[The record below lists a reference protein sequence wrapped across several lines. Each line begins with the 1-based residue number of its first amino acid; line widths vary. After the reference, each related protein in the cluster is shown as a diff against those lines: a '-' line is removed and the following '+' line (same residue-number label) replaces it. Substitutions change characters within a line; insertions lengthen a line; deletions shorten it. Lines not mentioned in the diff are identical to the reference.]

1 MMWDRCASSA
11 VCMKSKSDVR
21 PNDKSSS
28 HVYVRMYVRVL
39 VCVCLL
45 ACVRC
50 CISNYGL
57 QKPIMVVL
65 PCCDAQDHSLHRKYF
80 VIDVCVWAATDQNEG
95 LMRHERVCSPCLWCM
110 CVCDTGGAMATN
122 FLPEEVINAPA
133 WLWLCLFLSSNDC
146 HTAIMA
152 SKEPRDKGRIMAEAN
167 ATRLLLNCTDEIHAL
182 KSCV

>member
-1 MMWDRCASSA
+1 MCVACTSQMMWDYCASSA

-28 HVYVRMYVRVL
+28 HVYVHMYVRVL

-57 QKPIMVVL
+57 RKPIMVVL

-80 VIDVCVWAATDQNEG
+80 VIDVCV
-95 LMRHERVCSPCLWCM
+95 
-110 CVCDTGGAMATN
+110 CVCVCEQQPIRMKGSCGMRGCVRLVCGVCVFATQ
-122 FLPEEVINAPA
+122 VGR
-133 WLWLCLFLSSNDC
+133 WLLTSSQ
-146 HTAIMA
+146 
-152 SKEPRDKGRIMAEAN
+152 R
-167 ATRLLLNCTDEIHAL
+167 
-182 KSCV
+182 KS